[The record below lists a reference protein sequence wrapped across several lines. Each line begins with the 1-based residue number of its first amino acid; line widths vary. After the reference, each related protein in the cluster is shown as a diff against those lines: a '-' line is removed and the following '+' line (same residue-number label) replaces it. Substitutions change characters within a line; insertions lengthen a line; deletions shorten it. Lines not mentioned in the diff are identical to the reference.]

1 MKKTFLSLVILA
13 VLLLGM
19 ISVYAA
25 SMTTETNGL
34 KEASI
39 NYELTGDEIAE
50 LKQDVPESYDV
61 VEKKIAEIMPIPNR
75 FLLWTNDGK
84 HIMWGTYG
92 GGYFRGVDNLGK
104 KVWGIYHN
112 GIFAGFYDGDA
123 FFYGRYSNGSW
134 MAHGLFGLRTARG
147 RYVLFP
153 SIQPLPIEPVPV
165 DIVASNGK

>member
-1 MKKTFLSLVILA
+1 MKKTILSLVVLS

-19 ISVYAA
+19 VSAQTVD
-25 SMTTETNGL
+25 L
-34 KEASI
+34 KAEAES
-39 NYELTGDEIAE
+39 
-50 LKQDVPESYDV
+50 LKQEIPESYEV
-61 VEKKIAEIMPIPNR
+61 TEKKIAEVMPIPNR

-104 KVWGIYHN
+104 KAWGIYHN
-112 GIFAGFYDGDA
+112 GIFAGFYDGDD
-123 FFYGRYSNGSW
+123 FFYGRYRNGRW

-153 SIQPLPIEPVPV
+153 SMYPTPVEPVPMGQ
-165 DIVASNGK
+165 VAPKGR